1 MSIVFVP
8 KKLRGKAKVNQETIQ
23 RLLDENDQLV
33 RCITEYMQKGRAVEC
48 VQYQQIL
55 HRNIVYLAT
64 IADASPDD
72 APPITNVRRR
82 NTALIKSEPAGP
94 SVIPDCA
101 LCSQCS
107 SSNASAPALNGHEGT
122 R

>member
-8 KKLRGKAKVNQETIQ
+8 KKLRGKAKINQETIQ
-23 RLLDENDQLV
+23 RLLDENDQLI

-64 IADASPDD
+64 IADASPDS
-72 APPITNVRRR
+72 T
-82 NTALIKSEPAGP
+82 LPA
-94 SVIPDCA
+94 
-101 LCSQCS
+101 
-107 SSNASAPALNGHEGT
+107 SNSTSNETSTSTGNGHGGT
-122 R
+122 

>member
-55 HRNIVYLAT
+55 HRNLVYLAT
-64 IADASPDD
+64 IADASPDGMTPMT
-72 APPITNVRRR
+72 PP
-82 NTALIKSEPAGP
+82 L
-94 SVIPDCA
+94 
-101 LCSQCS
+101 
-107 SSNASAPALNGHEGT
+107 H
-122 R
+122 

>member
-8 KKLRGKAKVNQETIQ
+8 RKQRGKAKINQETIQ

-64 IADASPDD
+64 IADASPDTT
-72 APPITNVRRR
+72 PPSSEV
-82 NTALIKSEPAGP
+82 TATHTLHRLHL
-94 SVIPDCA
+94 V
-101 LCSQCS
+101 
-107 SSNASAPALNGHEGT
+107 
-122 R
+122 

>member
-8 KKLRGKAKVNQETIQ
+8 KGQRGKAKVNQETIQ
-23 RLLDENDQLV
+23 QLLDENDQLV

-64 IADASPDD
+64 IADANPD
-72 APPITNVRRR
+72 T
-82 NTALIKSEPAGP
+82 EPL
-94 SVIPDCA
+94 D
-101 LCSQCS
+101 S
-107 SSNASAPALNGHEGT
+107 SLQVTSGENSSTIVNSHLDGS
-122 R
+122 

>member
-55 HRNIVYLAT
+55 HRNLVYLAT
-64 IADASPDD
+64 IADASPDGMTP
-72 APPITNVRRR
+72 ASNPIRAQ
-82 NTALIKSEPAGP
+82 NTLHCKNT
-94 SVIPDCA
+94 VI
-101 LCSQCS
+101 LCR
-107 SSNASAPALNGHEGT
+107 LYLYV
-122 R
+122 

>member
-8 KKLRGKAKVNQETIQ
+8 KGQRGKAKITQETIQ
-23 RLLDENDQLV
+23 QLLDENDQLV

-64 IADASPDD
+64 IADASP
-72 APPITNVRRR
+72 
-82 NTALIKSEPAGP
+82 NTEPSIFSSKATSDEVSSTTTVNGP
-94 SVIPDCA
+94 LDGS
-101 LCSQCS
+101 
-107 SSNASAPALNGHEGT
+107 
-122 R
+122 

>member
-23 RLLDENDQLV
+23 RLLDENDQLI

-64 IADASPDD
+64 IADASPDNT
-72 APPITNVRRR
+72 PPPTN
-82 NTALIKSEPAGP
+82 
-94 SVIPDCA
+94 
-101 LCSQCS
+101 
-107 SSNASAPALNGHEGT
+107 SSNETSTTVNGRGGS
-122 R
+122 

>member
-8 KKLRGKAKVNQETIQ
+8 KKLRGKAKINQETIQ
-23 RLLDENDQLV
+23 RLLDENDQLI

-72 APPITNVRRR
+72 TPPLTN
-82 NTALIKSEPAGP
+82 
-94 SVIPDCA
+94 
-101 LCSQCS
+101 CS
-107 SSNASAPALNGHEGT
+107 SSDASTAAPTG
-122 R
+122 RPDPP

>member
-8 KKLRGKAKVNQETIQ
+8 KKLRGKAKINQETIQ
-23 RLLDENDQLV
+23 RLLDENDQLI

-64 IADASPDD
+64 IADASPD
-72 APPITNVRRR
+72 
-82 NTALIKSEPAGP
+82 TA
-94 SVIPDCA
+94 
-101 LCSQCS
+101 
-107 SSNASAPALNGHEGT
+107 APASNPTSNEAAASSVNGET
-122 R
+122 

>member
-8 KKLRGKAKVNQETIQ
+8 KKLRGKAKINQETIQ

-64 IADASPDD
+64 IADASPD
-72 APPITNVRRR
+72 
-82 NTALIKSEPAGP
+82 NTP
-94 SVIPDCA
+94 
-101 LCSQCS
+101 S
-107 SSNASAPALNGHEGT
+107 SSNSASNDAPASTPAMDGAGPT
-122 R
+122 G

>member
-23 RLLDENDQLV
+23 RLLDENDQLI

-64 IADASPDD
+64 IADASPDNT
-72 APPITNVRRR
+72 PPPPTNSTS
-82 NTALIKSEPAGP
+82 NETSMT
-94 SVIPDCA
+94 SVDGQGG
-101 LCSQCS
+101 S
-107 SSNASAPALNGHEGT
+107 
-122 R
+122 

>member
-8 KKLRGKAKVNQETIQ
+8 RKQRGKAKINQETIQ

-64 IADASPDD
+64 IADASPDTT
-72 APPITNVRRR
+72 PPS
-82 NTALIKSEPAGP
+82 SESASSVTSAANGAGP
-94 SVIPDCA
+94 S
-101 LCSQCS
+101 
-107 SSNASAPALNGHEGT
+107 
-122 R
+122 

>member
-8 KKLRGKAKVNQETIQ
+8 KKLRGKAKINQETIQ

-55 HRNIVYLAT
+55 HRNLVYLAT
-64 IADASPDD
+64 IADASPDSM
-72 APPITNVRRR
+72 PP
-82 NTALIKSEPAGP
+82 
-94 SVIPDCA
+94 
-101 LCSQCS
+101 
-107 SSNASAPALNGHEGT
+107 SSNSTSNETSVSTPTVNGNGGA
-122 R
+122 

>member
-8 KKLRGKAKVNQETIQ
+8 KKLRGKAKINQETIQ
-23 RLLDENDQLV
+23 RLLDENDQLI

-72 APPITNVRRR
+72 TPPIT
-82 NTALIKSEPAGP
+82 S
-94 SVIPDCA
+94 
-101 LCSQCS
+101 
-107 SSNASAPALNGHEGT
+107 GT
-122 R
+122 RAVKKTKPLFTQCFSV

>member
-8 KKLRGKAKVNQETIQ
+8 KKLRGKAKINQETIQ

-64 IADASPDD
+64 IADASPDNM
-72 APPITNVRRR
+72 PPCTNSTS
-82 NTALIKSEPAGP
+82 NETSSTPAVNRQG
-94 SVIPDCA
+94 A
-101 LCSQCS
+101 
-107 SSNASAPALNGHEGT
+107 T
-122 R
+122 

>member
-8 KKLRGKAKVNQETIQ
+8 KKLRGKAKINQETIQ
-23 RLLDENDQLV
+23 RLLDENDQLI

-64 IADASPDD
+64 IADASPDNM
-72 APPITNVRRR
+72 PP
-82 NTALIKSEPAGP
+82 
-94 SVIPDCA
+94 
-101 LCSQCS
+101 
-107 SSNASAPALNGHEGT
+107 SSNSTPTLNGHREK
-122 R
+122 

>member
-8 KKLRGKAKVNQETIQ
+8 KKLRGKAKITQETIQ
-23 RLLDENDQLV
+23 QLLDENDQLV

-64 IADASPDD
+64 IADASENVLCNMPTR
-72 APPITNVRRR
+72 ITY
-82 NTALIKSEPAGP
+82 
-94 SVIPDCA
+94 
-101 LCSQCS
+101 
-107 SSNASAPALNGHEGT
+107 SNGLT
-122 R
+122 CKKIQK

>member
-8 KKLRGKAKVNQETIQ
+8 KKLRGKAKINQETIQ

-64 IADASPDD
+64 IADASPDNI
-72 APPITNVRRR
+72 PP
-82 NTALIKSEPAGP
+82 
-94 SVIPDCA
+94 
-101 LCSQCS
+101 S
-107 SSNASAPALNGHEGT
+107 SSVKTSHTLHDSPLLHLVT
-122 R
+122 LRHQHRP

>member
-8 KKLRGKAKVNQETIQ
+8 KKLRGKAKINQETIQ
-23 RLLDENDQLV
+23 RLLDENDQLI

-64 IADASPDD
+64 IADASPDNT
-72 APPITNVRRR
+72 PP
-82 NTALIKSEPAGP
+82 
-94 SVIPDCA
+94 
-101 LCSQCS
+101 
-107 SSNASAPALNGHEGT
+107 SSNSTSNETSTSRPAVNGQGGT
-122 R
+122 

>member
-8 KKLRGKAKVNQETIQ
+8 KKLRGKAKINQETIQ
-23 RLLDENDQLV
+23 RLLDENEQLI

-72 APPITNVRRR
+72 G
-82 NTALIKSEPAGP
+82 L
-94 SVIPDCA
+94 
-101 LCSQCS
+101 S
-107 SSNASAPALNGHEGT
+107 SSHCLSSASAPAMNGHQGT
-122 R
+122 S